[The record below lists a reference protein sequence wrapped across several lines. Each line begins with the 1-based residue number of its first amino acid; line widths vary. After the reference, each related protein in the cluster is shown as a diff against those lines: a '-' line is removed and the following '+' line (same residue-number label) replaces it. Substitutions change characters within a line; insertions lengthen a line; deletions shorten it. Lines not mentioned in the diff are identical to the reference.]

1 MRHAADALEALQAEN
16 ARLTKECDS
25 FEVANIAVAFER
37 DKALARL
44 AELEKQGHALGLVD
58 RKAQAE
64 AESLN
69 ADLF

>member
-1 MRHAADALEALQAEN
+1 MPTDELLAKMASVLFFGSCWHARAAGATTFFVGQTPREAME
-16 ARLTKECDS
+16 
-25 FEVANIAVAFER
+25 
-37 DKALARL
+37 
-44 AELEKQGHALGLVD
+44 HALGLVD